1 MGKVEEQIL
10 IFILRL
16 LICFQIKMLTMA
28 IALPFEKS
36 IEAGKV
42 LTGPQGALLK
52 KATVYFRALFQ
63 LSELTG
69 H

>member
-1 MGKVEEQIL
+1 MCIGTDIADAFTDYETFENGNEVGRGEEQIL

-16 LICFQIKMLTMA
+16 LICLQIKMLTVA

-42 LTGPQGALLK
+42 LT
-52 KATVYFRALFQ
+52 VN
-63 LSELTG
+63 
-69 H
+69 

>member
-1 MGKVEEQIL
+1 MGRVEEQIL

-16 LICFQIKMLTMA
+16 LICFQIKMLTVA

-42 LTGPQGALLK
+42 LT
-52 KATVYFRALFQ
+52 VN
-63 LSELTG
+63 
-69 H
+69 